1 MTDMAAAFNERAS
14 GRFQGLIGVRFISAE
29 PDRVVAEID
38 VRDDL
43 CTLPGIMHGGAIM
56 AFADTLGAHGT
67 ALNLPNGAGTTTL
80 ESKTNFFSAG
90 PAGTTVRG
98 ECVPLHRGKRT
109 NVWQTRVTAHDGR
122 LVAVVTQTQM
132 VLDPARTPQ
141 QTIGALFEGKT
152 TDERKAL
159 LAQLERG
166 GAAVYRALAADETDA
181 AFRAKLH
188 AAADREDQNAVV
200 LERNLGKESAT

>member
-1 MTDMAAAFNERAS
+1 MDLTTTIQQKLKGLLPELLGIQLEEVTQDKVRAT
-14 GRFQGLIGVRFISAE
+14 LAVR
-29 PDRVVAEID
+29 PG
-38 VRDDL
+38 L
-43 CTLPGIMHGGAIM
+43 CTGGKVLHGGSIM

-67 ALNLPNGAGTTTL
+67 ALNLPKGAGTTTI
-80 ESKTNFFSAG
+80 ESKTNFFAPG
-90 PAGTTVRG
+90 PVGTTIRG

-141 QTIGALFEGKT
+141 QAIGALFEGKS

-166 GAAVYRALAADETDA
+166 GAAVYRALAADEADG
-181 AFRAKLH
+181 AFRDELH
-188 AAADREDQNAVV
+188 AAADREDQNAGV
-200 LERNLGKESAT
+200 LETNLGDSTAT